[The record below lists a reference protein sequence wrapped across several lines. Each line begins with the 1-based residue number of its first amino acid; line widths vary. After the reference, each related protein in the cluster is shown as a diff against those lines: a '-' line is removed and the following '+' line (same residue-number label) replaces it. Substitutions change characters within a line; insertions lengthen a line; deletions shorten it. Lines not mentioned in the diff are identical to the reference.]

1 MIHLQPLDFATTHQT
16 ETEPIPMNI
25 AKMMSAAANAQKKM
39 AQIQEDLAKREVE
52 ASSGGGKVT
61 VKATGAGDILSI
73 RIAPEVVNADD
84 VEMLEDLV
92 LSAVRQANADAKKLA
107 ADEMGK
113 LTAGLGIPGLPF

>member
-1 MIHLQPLDFATTHQT
+1 
-16 ETEPIPMNI
+16 MNI

-92 LSAVRQANADAKKLA
+92 LSAVRQANADAKKFA